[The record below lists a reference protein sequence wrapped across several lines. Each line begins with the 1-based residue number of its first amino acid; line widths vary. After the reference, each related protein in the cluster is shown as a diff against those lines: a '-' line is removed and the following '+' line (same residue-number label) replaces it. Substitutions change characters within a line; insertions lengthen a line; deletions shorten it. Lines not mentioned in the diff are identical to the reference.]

1 MDPSLIQ
8 TLTGTTQPSEAKNK
22 RAEAGDGDV
31 FSKALEDATG
41 KSSTSGKAGQNL
53 IDDKTD
59 SKTAEKKEEKKKL
72 ARQENEEFQKA
83 TGQVTDKGTPAYMRK
98 LMHTNPDI
106 MTMAEKQAARVGEY
120 SLDAQLKL
128 GQQQHAGAQAPTG
141 AAAKLASGLPPQG
154 VSHGSSKPGAEKVED
169 AKEKLIASKDH
180 KPEDKETFD
189 KLVKEAPSEKG
200 KVNLEKLLNQE
211 AAKEAQG
218 PSQAQRIE
226 KAQERQGVLNQILSN
241 IEVRN
246 LASKTE
252 MQITLNPEYL
262 GELKMNLTHTA
273 DGVRAD
279 FTTTSKATR
288 QLLQEGEEDLRSQA
302 KDKGVR
308 MGAMSFRLADD
319 LA

>member
-8 TLTGTTQPSEAKNK
+8 TLTGTTQPAEAKSK
-22 RAEAGDGDV
+22 RPDAADGDV

-41 KSSTSGKAGQNL
+41 KSSTSKAGQNL
-53 IDDKTD
+53 IDDKSD

-72 ARQENEEFQKA
+72 AKQEQEEFQKA
-83 TGQVTDKGTPAYMRK
+83 TGQVADKGTPGYMRK

-106 MTMAEKQAARVGEY
+106 MTMAEKQAARVGEF
-120 SLDAQLKL
+120 SFDAQMKL

-141 AAAKLASGLPPQG
+141 AAAKLASGMPPQG
-154 VSHGSSKPGAEKVED
+154 LHQGAKPGAEKMED
-169 AKEKLIASKDH
+169 AKEKLVAQKDH

-189 KLVKEAPSEKG
+189 KMVKEAPSEKG

-211 AAKEAQG
+211 ATK
-218 PSQAQRIE
+218 QAEGINQAARIE
-226 KAQERQGVLNQILSN
+226 KAQERQNVLNQVLSN

-252 MQITLNPEYL
+252 MQLTLNPEYL
-262 GELKMNLTHTA
+262 GELKMNLTHTSE
-273 DGVRAD
+273 GVRAD

-288 QLLQEGEEDLRSQA
+288 ELLQEGEEDLRTQA
-302 KDKGVR
+302 QEKGVR
-308 MGAMSFRLADD
+308 LGAMSFRLADD
-319 LA
+319 LT